1 MNALRSYLADVQDPA
16 KDFARTSEWFCWATF
31 ERLMARRCAEVWLRS
46 VAERLEGTIA
56 QRVAAAADLYGEA
69 FRWYDR
75 YLGETQ
81 GCDPP
86 RPTLWERVRSPDRIA
101 TIAPLLENGIAAEAK
116 GLDALAEA
124 NEILAP
130 A

>member
-1 MNALRSYLADVQDPA
+1 MEALRRYLADVRDPA
-16 KDFARTSEWFCWATF
+16 KHFADTSEWFCWAAF

-46 VAERLEGTIA
+46 VAARLEGTISH
-56 QRVAAAADLYGEA
+56 RVAAAADLYGEA
-69 FRWYDR
+69 FQWYDR

-81 GCDPP
+81 GCNPP

-116 GLDALAEA
+116 GLEALAEA
-124 NEILAP
+124 NELLASS
-130 A
+130 